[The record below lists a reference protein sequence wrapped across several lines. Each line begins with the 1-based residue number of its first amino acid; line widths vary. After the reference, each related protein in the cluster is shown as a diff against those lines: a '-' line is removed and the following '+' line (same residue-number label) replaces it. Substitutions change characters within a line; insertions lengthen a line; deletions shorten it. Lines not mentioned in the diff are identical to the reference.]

1 VRSASWR
8 NPTDEILRRRHIQR
22 WAAVYRAEAPAGCLY
37 TVAGAEA
44 DGDAVNH
51 DESIAIL
58 LDAVAEKPRRARPT
72 PDQRRQAEDH
82 LSRCSDCCRVL
93 SGLHERATGER
104 LADTDRIM
112 ELFGCERVQDEMHL
126 LVGLSPSRMAAEH
139 PHLARHLG
147 WCHACRDRFAQVLQ
161 VEDAAARGEFGPARA
176 RWREAVGA
184 LGETIRELVGQA
196 VVQVR
201 KGVAVFTV
209 APEGLLL
216 SPALAPAAAW
226 RGAPAASEPASLP
239 LLGSRAQIALG
250 DSGLTAELALH
261 AQGADRV
268 GLEVTVSGAEHGPLA
283 ASLRTVGAERTELV
297 ASQPARAGKPVAFGG
312 LVPGRYVLDIHET
325 PRDLRFRVGFEVASP
340 PASG

>member
-1 VRSASWR
+1 M
-8 NPTDEILRRRHIQR
+8 
-22 WAAVYRAEAPAGCLY
+22 
-37 TVAGAEA
+37 
-44 DGDAVNH
+44 NH

-201 KGVAVFTV
+201 MGVAAFTTV
-209 APEGLLL
+209 PEGLLL

-226 RGAPAASEPASLP
+226 RGAGPPTEAAFPPPLGARAELP
-239 LLGSRAQIALG
+239 LG
-250 DSGLTAELALH
+250 DSGLVAEIGLS
-261 AQGADRV
+261 AQGTDRV
-268 GLEVTVSGAEHGPLA
+268 GLEVTVSGAAHGPLSV
-283 ASLRTVGAERTELV
+283 SLRALAGDRAELV
-297 ASQPARAGKPVAFGG
+297 ASETARVEKPVVFRG
-312 LVPGRYVLDIHET
+312 LVPGRYVLEIQEKQ
-325 PRDLRFRVGFEVASP
+325 RDLRFRVGFEVASP
-340 PASG
+340 TGASG